1 MIYLNIFINNIL
13 VPRPTS
19 SATGGL
25 TWTAARPSPCMASMT
40 RSPPRPPASVGA
52 GAGVETTPPL
62 AAGAGAPAG
71 RRPGTERPGS
81 SETRVTCLVPRVS
94 CHLSRDPANGDPGLI
109 CDNVSRA
116 AGAVRM
122 EWRHLV
128 SDQMSSLRMRRGPG
142 HGCSCYNRYF
152 TGEGF
157 RLLLLLFIVP
167 KLLIVITFR

>member
-1 MIYLNIFINNIL
+1 
-13 VPRPTS
+13 
-19 SATGGL
+19 
-25 TWTAARPSPCMASMT
+25 MASMT
-40 RSPPRPPASVGA
+40 RSPPRPPASAGA

-62 AAGAGAPAG
+62 AAGAGAGAPAG

-81 SETRVTCLVPRVS
+81 SESRVTCP
-94 CHLSRDPANGDPGLI
+94 CHVSRDPANGDPGLI
-109 CDNVSRA
+109 CDNVHRA

-122 EWRHLV
+122 EWHHHV
-128 SDQMSSLRMRRGPG
+128 SDQMSSLRMRRGPAG